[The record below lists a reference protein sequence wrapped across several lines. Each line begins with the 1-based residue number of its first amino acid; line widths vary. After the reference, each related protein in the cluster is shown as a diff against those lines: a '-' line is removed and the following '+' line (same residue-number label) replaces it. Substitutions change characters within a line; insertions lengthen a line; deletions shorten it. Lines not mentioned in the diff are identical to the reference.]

1 MAERNDNTRVVK
13 HQRTYEVHRKGT
25 QQQKP
30 KLKPRSK
37 KETKGVKAWERI
49 MEPTQKREEAF
60 KKEIVNPA
68 LERTRQMSQSADKA
82 INNVNKTRD
91 RELKKKGYVNSL
103 ETDNNRK
110 LQRQLYEAGFFG
122 NIAYD
127 KAVDGDFGEMSKAA
141 LNKAQEAGYIYKD
154 GQLIAPKKEQSQQ
167 NQGQPYMMGSVWGM
181 SPRSNKQIM
190 HTESNDDPGFISDA
204 LNHFGRNNL
213 LTMGFVKNPYEGTE
227 EQARKLGYKYYTTD
241 GFTRHPVNYSVPN
254 QENLNTQQLAQ
265 AQLDLYGIT
274 QEQVRD
280 KSPISTLVYEYSP
293 GYGYNVARMVENIV
307 RNNKIRENGK
317 ATTKTIETP
326 IADKVTAK
334 VADILGTIGLTKLA
348 NEVRENNTYG
358 ITESPQRSD
367 LSNLYF
373 GYPMNG
379 KSLRISEKTETGNG
393 NKPENGY
400 FFEFSNDGHIYQ
412 DPAYQKAS
420 ASKPAQ
426 ASGENMGNWSASI
439 DANGKRAYY
448 DKWDINPLTHI
459 PGLAGLPNME
469 FLGTGFELYGKQK

>member
-1 MAERNDNTRVVK
+1 MTERSDNTKVAR
-13 HQRTYEVHRKGT
+13 HPRTYEVRKKGT

-30 KLKPRSK
+30 KLKARSQ
-37 KETKGVKAWERI
+37 KEVEGAKQWEERLGPDNSQELYTMGKQMVKSIDKRIDTKNKIHSKV
-49 MEPTQKREEAF
+49 
-60 KKEIVNPA
+60 
-68 LERTRQMSQSADKA
+68 LE
-82 INNVNKTRD
+82 
-91 RELKKKGYVNSL
+91 KKGMVAAS
-103 ETDNNRK
+103 EASRITE
-110 LQRQLYEAGFFG
+110 LQQQLYDKGFFG
-122 NIAYD
+122 NIDYK
-127 KAVDGDFGEMSKAA
+127 KAVDGHDGRMTQAA
-141 LNKAQEAGYIYKD
+141 LKKAQEAGYTYKN
-154 GQLIAPKKEQSQQ
+154 GQLIAPKKKQSQQ

-204 LNHFGRNNL
+204 LNYYGRNNL
-213 LTMGFVKNPYEGTE
+213 LTMGFVKKPYEGTE

-241 GFTRHPVNYSVPN
+241 GFTRHPVSYSVPN
-254 QENLNTQQLAQ
+254 QENLNAQQLAQ

-293 GYGYNVARMVENIV
+293 GYGYNVARMIENVI
-307 RNNKIRENGK
+307 RNNKVRENGK
-317 ATTKTIETP
+317 ATTKTIKTP

-334 VADILGTIGLTKLA
+334 VADILDTMGSTKLA

-379 KSLRISEKTETGNG
+379 RSLRISEKTETGKG

-412 DPAYQKAS
+412 DPAYQRAS

-426 ASGENMGNWSASI
+426 ASGENMGNWSASV
-439 DANGKRAYY
+439 DTNGKRAYY
-448 DKWDINPLTHI
+448 DMWDINPLTHI
-459 PGLAGLPNME
+459 PGLAGLPNMR